1 MLSPNNQP
9 HQGEPLTFPAAQAA
23 LLTPYLPPPPPPS
36 AAAGT
41 PRDEDEAPASST
53 HPAAVHVTL
62 TYAHSL
68 DASIALAPGARTALS
83 GPASKAMTH
92 YLRARHDAILVGAG
106 TAVAD
111 DPGLNSRLLSVPV
124 LSRSPPGP
132 VQQEEEEEEE
142 EGEHGGGPGAGGVG
156 AQRVRQPR
164 PVVLDPRGRVIRTAR
179 EGMGLAPLVL
189 VGHPA
194 AVVEER
200 RRVLEAVGGR
210 YVVLEPRAAG
220 GRRFDWADVLAVLR
234 REGLRSV
241 MIEGGA
247 EVINSLLA
255 PPGNAL
261 VDSVIVTIAPTW
273 LGQGGVVVSPPRT
286 AAEDGT
292 AAPPVRLTDVKWCP
306 LGEDVVLCGRIR
318 R

>member
-142 EGEHGGGPGAGGVG
+142 EGSMAGDPERGGWGA
-156 AQRVRQPR
+156 A
-164 PVVLDPRGRVIRTAR
+164 
-179 EGMGLAPLVL
+179 APLVL